1 MRYPLL
7 HYVPTLM
14 MSSNQRS
21 VLVILSLI
29 SESLIQSLNIN
40 HNVPP
45 YHDQNIV
52 PYDFNLSRD
61 QADAAA
67 IVDPEN
73 SSRVFILGIQ
83 MISSDLF
90 VFMNR

>member
-7 HYVPTLM
+7 HYVSTLM

-21 VLVILSLI
+21 VLVI
-29 SESLIQSLNIN
+29 SESLIQRLNIN

-45 YHDQNIV
+45 YHNQNIV

-73 SSRVFILGIQ
+73 SSRLFILGIH